1 MNLKDFARTLPDL
14 RREKV
19 REIARETCSSER
31 SVERWIYG
39 YSVPPRLK
47 REAIAKVT
55 GLPESL
61 LWPMSESEGKV
72 VASGRLLDFMHEIPT
87 PMQQLR
93 TMLSE
98 ATGVSEARV
107 RFWVSGLSA
116 PSAIVRKKVCEVTGL
131 SEIDIWPSL
140 QEKKG
145 GAA

>member
-55 GLPESL
+55 GLPESS
-61 LWPMSESEGKV
+61 LWSVSDCGNGV
-72 VASGRLLDFMHEIPT
+72 VASGRLLEFLRGIPT

-93 TMLSE
+93 SKLTE
-98 ATGVSEARV
+98 ATGVSDLRV
-107 RFWVSGLSA
+107 RMWMNGQSV
-116 PSAIVRKKVCEVTGL
+116 PSAIVRKRVCEVTGL

-140 QEKKG
+140 LEKKG